1 MGRRKPEGERRRS
14 RKTEKGRQER
24 KVRKIFVEGKRGYF
38 GLTYREKEVKD
49 RQTRFQLRKN
59 IKNRIENQGLEKRFL
74 ISETE

>member
-14 RKTEKGRQER
+14 RKTEKRRQDR

-59 IKNRIENQGLEKRFL
+59 IKKSNRKSRTGEEVSNLGD
-74 ISETE
+74 